1 MEVKNLLQ
9 MPFLATSIFTW
20 SDCRLCSSP
29 KIIPAPQVP
38 QWVSLIFEMYCQ
50 LPNNLTSG
58 TAPLV
63 EASVSQTK
71 ANHLRPQR
79 TGYELLIATLDQWT
93 RIAGKLLILFFFSPA
108 KAFEVNYLLNIIIL
122 ETKIFEGRL
131 SSSAPCPVVNELLP
145 FPFWI
150 FFTCETDTQIV
161 LLSNSGEPSSSPR
174 GIIHPSTKGSLK
186 IFITRATSI
195 SPHCKQPPCLSG
207 SVI

>member
-1 MEVKNLLQ
+1 MVWYLLVLLITQNNTDTPPPMQKSTSEVLQ
-9 MPFLATSIFTW
+9 WA
-20 SDCRLCSSP
+20 
-29 KIIPAPQVP
+29 
-38 QWVSLIFEMYCQ
+38 SLIFKTYCQ
-50 LPNNLTSG
+50 LPNNLSSG
-58 TAPLV
+58 TALLV

-71 ANHLRPQR
+71 AIHLRPQR

-93 RIAGKLLILFFFSPA
+93 RIAGKLLILFYFFSA

-145 FPFWI
+145 FPFRI

-161 LLSNSGEPSSSPR
+161 LWKGLGEPLPSAR
-174 GIIHPSTKGSLK
+174 GIIHPSPKGTLK
-186 IFITRATSI
+186 IFITKTIAI
-195 SPHCKQPPCLSG
+195 LLHCKQPHDSLG